1 MQNPTSK
8 AQPVTFGKPQ
18 NSGVMPG
25 IPSMNA
31 LKPNVPTAAPKPAAA
46 AAPASAQRS
55 VKCRNGCHA

>member
-31 LKPNVPTAAPKPAAA
+31 LKPNVPTMPPKPAAT
-46 AAPASAQRS
+46 PPSAQRS